1 MAATTTT
8 TVDDFLLAAALE
20 DKISE
25 ALRDQA
31 IMASLV
37 YNVDMRGKNS
47 KVCKLP
53 KGSTVSAA
61 GLTEGTDMSSTA
73 YSDNSAVSITM
84 GEVGVQVAV
93 TDLTVEAG
101 IANLDHYVSVAAN
114 AVTDKRE
121 TDLTALFS
129 GFSQSV
135 GVTTAELSLDKLLQA
150 IYLWRAGKSRGQPV
164 GVLHPRQVHAFRTLI
179 FGTSGSTATV
189 YGSGIVRPDLATAA
203 GYSFS
208 WAGVDWYES
217 AAVPTANA
225 GADYLG
231 ALFSAEAIAMATL
244 WDIRVEPQRD
254 ASLRALELNCTSVYG
269 VGEYHDTMGIGILSK
284 VAL

>member
-1 MAATTTT
+1 MAATTTS
-8 TVDDFLLAAALE
+8 TVDDFLLAAALQ
-20 DKISE
+20 DKISD

-31 IMASLV
+31 ILSNLI
-37 YNVDMRGKNS
+37 YKVDMKGKNS
-47 KVCKLP
+47 KVCKLS

-61 GLTEGTDMSSTA
+61 GLTEGTDMSSTT

-84 GEVGVQVAV
+84 GEVGVQIAV
-93 TDLTVEAG
+93 TDLAIDAG
-101 IANLDHYVSVAAN
+101 MASLDHYVSVAAN

-121 TDLTALFS
+121 TDISALFA

-135 GVTTAELSLDKLLQA
+135 GATTVELTLDALLQA
-150 IYLWRAGKSRGQPV
+150 IYKWRAGKSRGQPV

-189 YGSGIVRPDLATAA
+189 YGSGVLKPELSTSA

-217 AAVPTANA
+217 ANVPTANA

-231 ALFSAEAIAMATL
+231 ALFSMEAIAMAEL
-244 WDIRVEPQRD
+244 WDIKVEPQRD

-284 VAL
+284 LAL